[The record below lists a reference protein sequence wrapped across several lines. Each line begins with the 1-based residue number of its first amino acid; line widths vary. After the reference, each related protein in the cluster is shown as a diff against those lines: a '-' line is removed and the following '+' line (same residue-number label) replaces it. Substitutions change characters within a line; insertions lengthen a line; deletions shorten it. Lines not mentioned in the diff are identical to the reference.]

1 MDTAALP
8 NRTEQHYLEPLLS
21 HLEWAVANPRVLTI
35 GSGALNEAYHYLE
48 TYGFSRLQIDCI
60 DLTRSTKDIA
70 PQVQTEFTEQVR
82 WEELDVAQVAPRRQ
96 YHLIWSSDLF
106 DTVDDQLAKRILTH
120 LQQAIALDGEV
131 VIGSMSSAYRLR
143 ALASACGVP
152 AAAMTLRRG
161 PDGMK
166 LFLHI
171 RGRRPTIGIP
181 SQWSAP
187 VVRWN

>member
-1 MDTAALP
+1 MYTAALP
-8 NRTEQHYLEPLLS
+8 DSAQQHDLEPLLS
-21 HLEWAVANPRVLTI
+21 HLEWAVANPYVLTI

-60 DLTRSTKDIA
+60 DLASGAQVVA
-70 PQVQTEFTEQVR
+70 PQWHNEFREQIR
-82 WEELDVAQVAPRRQ
+82 WETLDLAQVAPQRH

-106 DTVDDQLAKRILTH
+106 DAVDDQMGKRMLAH
-120 LQQAIALDGEV
+120 LLQAVTPGGAV
-131 VIGSMSSAYRLR
+131 VLGSMSSAYRLR

-152 AAAMTLRRG
+152 TSAMTLRRG

-171 RGRRPTIGIP
+171 RGQRTAKSILEP
-181 SQWSAP
+181 WSAP
-187 VVRWN
+187 VIQLN